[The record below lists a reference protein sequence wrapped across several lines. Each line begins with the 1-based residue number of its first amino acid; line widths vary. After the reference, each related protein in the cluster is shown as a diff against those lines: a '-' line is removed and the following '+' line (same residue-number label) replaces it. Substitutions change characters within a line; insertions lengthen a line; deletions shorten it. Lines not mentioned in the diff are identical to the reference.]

1 LCAKGNFYDIT
12 TKIREMKYKF
22 NMLKDP
28 EILEMK
34 DGVIKGQPY
43 PIWKPYDQTTKEEL
57 KRSGIIQDLFFL
69 SRVLK
74 QDTNLKNIEALMT
87 VDESFFDCDHLVPSY
102 TEK

>member
-1 LCAKGNFYDIT
+1 MLLLRKIFSQRTDLIENFNNVVLCAKGNFYDIT

-22 NMLKDP
+22 TMLQDP

-34 DGVIKGQPY
+34 DGLTKGQPY
-43 PIWKPYDQTTKEEL
+43 PISKAYDQTTKEEL

-74 QDTNLKNIEALMT
+74 
-87 VDESFFDCDHLVPSY
+87 
-102 TEK
+102 